1 MKLLSFSA
9 KKVHDYMD
17 FDIDFNKDVNFL
29 IGSNG
34 SGKTT
39 AIKMIKA
46 LLSPSLKDL
55 VSISFESCKL
65 TIERYG
71 KSKSI
76 EIVRT
81 SKKSNEFTAS
91 YDGEHHTFIFPE
103 HLQIDVIEYNVERN
117 ENLLMELDALSDNP
131 VFNKIRRLPTP
142 IFLGVDRKN
151 GNGNMFPQRVY
162 REAFISPSHQR
173 NIVKGLLGNALIET
187 QLMIQDSYKGIRNL
201 EEKQGGVLRDSILR
215 SSFKFSSFN
224 PEDLTVQD
232 KKWMQANQLINKK
245 AEINRALRKITN
257 VDDSLSNELDS
268 FFDSLEKL
276 LYELRTSGDDAGFSL
291 NWLMNQAQIKRISD
305 LVDVIDSY
313 DRKIQDIYKPVN
325 EFASTI
331 NKFFIDSD
339 KRISIDPVGRILVHI
354 NNRKQIYSVDCL
366 SSGERQ
372 LLIIIANV
380 LFNKYRNSLSPKI
393 SVIIIDEPELSLHM
407 RWQEMFSEIIL
418 ETSPETQFIL
428 ATHSPDI
435 VGDLT
440 DKCKKV
446 RKVIKKD
453 VE

>member
-1 MKLLSFSA
+1 MRLLSFSA

-17 FDIDFNKDVNFL
+17 FDIDFNRDVNFL

-46 LLSPSLKDL
+46 LLSPSLIDL
-55 VSISFESCKL
+55 ISISFESCSLRVERNGKPR
-65 TIERYG
+65 TIEF
-71 KSKSI
+71 
-76 EIVRT
+76 VRT
-81 SKKSNEFTAS
+81 SKKSNEYAAS
-91 YDGEHHTFIFPE
+91 YDGEKHTFIFPD
-103 HLQIDVIEYNVERN
+103 HLQRDLIHYDVERN
-117 ENLLMELDALSDNP
+117 ENLSLELDALSDNP
-131 VFNKIRRLPTP
+131 VFNKIRKLPTP

-151 GNGNMFPQRVY
+151 GNGNTPSPRAF
-162 REAFISPSHQR
+162 REAFISPNRHRS
-173 NIVKGLLGNALIET
+173 IVKGLLGNALLET

-224 PEDLTVQD
+224 PEDLTTQD

-245 AEINRALRKITN
+245 AEINRALRKIVS
-257 VDDSLSNELDS
+257 VDDSLSTEVDS

-276 LYELRTSGDDAGFSL
+276 LYELKTSGDDAGFSL
-291 NWLMNQAQIKRISD
+291 NWLMNQAQIKRISE

-313 DRKIQDIYKPVN
+313 DQKIQDIYKPVN

-331 NKFFIDSD
+331 NKFFIDSE
-339 KRISIDPVGRILVHI
+339 KRISIDPVGRIMVHI
-354 NNRKQIYSVDCL
+354 NNRKLAYNVDCL

-380 LFNKYRNSLSPKI
+380 LFNKFRNSLSPKK

-435 VGDLT
+435 VGELT
-440 DKCKKV
+440 NKCKKV
-446 RKVIKKD
+446 RKVIKSN

>member
-1 MKLLSFSA
+1 MRLLRFSA
-9 KKVHDYMD
+9 KKVHDYMN
-17 FDIDFNKDVNFL
+17 FDIDFNMDVNFL

-46 LLSPSLKDL
+46 LLSPSIIELM
-55 VSISFESCKL
+55 SISFESCRL
-65 TIERYG
+65 EIERHG
-71 KSKSI
+71 KKKSI
-76 EIVRT
+76 EIERT
-81 SKKSNEFTAS
+81 SKKSNEYSVS
-91 YDGEHHTFIFPE
+91 YDGEEHTLIFPE
-103 HLQIDVIEYNVERN
+103 HLQRDLTLYDLERN
-117 ENLLMELDALSDNP
+117 EKFALEVESLSDNP
-131 VFNKIRRLPTP
+131 VFNKIRKLPTP

-151 GNGNMFPQRVY
+151 GNGSNYSPRVY
-162 REAFISPSHQR
+162 REAFISPNRGR
-173 NIVKGLLGNALIET
+173 NIVKGLLGNALVET
-187 QLMIQDSYKGIRNL
+187 QVMIQDTYKGIRNL

-224 PEDLTVQD
+224 PEDFTARD

-245 AEINRALRKITN
+245 AEINRALKKIIS
-257 VDDSLSNELDS
+257 VDDSLSTEVDS
-268 FFDSLEKL
+268 FFDSLERL
-276 LYELRTSGDDAGFSL
+276 LYELKTSGDDAGFSL

-313 DRKIQDIYKPVN
+313 DKKIQDIYKPVN
-325 EFASTI
+325 EFSSII
-331 NKFFIDSD
+331 NRFFTDSE
-339 KRISIDPVGRILVHI
+339 KKISIDPVGRIMVHI
-354 NNRKQIYSVDCL
+354 NNRRQVYSVDCL

-380 LFNKYRNSLSPKI
+380 LFNKYGNALSPKN

-418 ETSPETQFIL
+418 ESNPKTQFIL

-446 RKVIKKD
+446 RKVVKNNAN
-453 VE
+453 